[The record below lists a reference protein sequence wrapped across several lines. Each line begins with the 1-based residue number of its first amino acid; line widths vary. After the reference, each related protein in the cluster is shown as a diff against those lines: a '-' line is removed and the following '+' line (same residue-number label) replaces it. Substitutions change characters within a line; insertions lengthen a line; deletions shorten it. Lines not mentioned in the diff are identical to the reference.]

1 MNTKIL
7 LNERPVGEPKL
18 GNFRTVREDIVS
30 PKEGEVLLKTIYMSL
45 DPYMRGR
52 MNDAKSYAKPVGIGE
67 VMEAGALS
75 QVVESKSELF
85 KAGDFVEGRTGWQDN
100 PTVNEKKLRLIDPK
114 MAPLSISFV
123 VLGMPGTTAYFG
135 MHNFA
140 KPQKGVVLTYN
151 GGQPCGGRGQ
161 RSVSYHM
168 VCANN
173 FLSSEPPAFAY
184 ESPTCHY
191 HVVWPTMHACP
202 RSTTGP
208 RFMHIIL
215 SLIIIY
221 FVLRT
226 AYNKFLLGIGGFEAI
241 PHLGKIQSC
250 CNFFLLLLK

>member
-114 MAPLSISFV
+114 MAPYQLLLVFWACQ
-123 VLGMPGTTAYFG
+123 G
-135 MHNFA
+135 
-140 KPQKGVVLTYN
+140 QQLTL
-151 GGQPCGGRGQ
+151 
-161 RSVSYHM
+161 
-168 VCANN
+168 VC
-173 FLSSEPPAFAY
+173 
-184 ESPTCHY
+184 
-191 HVVWPTMHACP
+191 
-202 RSTTGP
+202 
-208 RFMHIIL
+208 IIL
-215 SLIIIY
+215 PNHKMEKL
-221 FVLRT
+221 
-226 AYNKFLLGIGGFEAI
+226 
-241 PHLGKIQSC
+241 
-250 CNFFLLLLK
+250 

>member
-7 LNERPVGEPKL
+7 LNERPVGEPTL
-18 GNFRTVREDIVS
+18 GNFRTVKEDIVS

-114 MAPLSISFV
+114 MAPLSTSIG
-123 VLGMPGTTAYFG
+123 VLGMPGTTAYVG

-140 KPQKGVVLTYN
+140 KPQNGETLVVSAASGAVGATVGQIGKIYGCRVVGVAGTEDKCEFTKTELGFDECVNYKD
-151 GGQPCGGRGQ
+151 
-161 RSVSYHM
+161 S
-168 VCANN
+168 N
-173 FLSSEPPAFAY
+173 FKEKLKS
-184 ESPTCHY
+184 
-191 HVVWPTMHACP
+191 ACP
-202 RSTTGP
+202 DGVD
-208 RFMHIIL
+208 I
-215 SLIIIY
+215 
-221 FVLRT
+221 
-226 AYNKFLLGIGGFEAI
+226 
-241 PHLGKIQSC
+241 
-250 CNFFLLLLK
+250 